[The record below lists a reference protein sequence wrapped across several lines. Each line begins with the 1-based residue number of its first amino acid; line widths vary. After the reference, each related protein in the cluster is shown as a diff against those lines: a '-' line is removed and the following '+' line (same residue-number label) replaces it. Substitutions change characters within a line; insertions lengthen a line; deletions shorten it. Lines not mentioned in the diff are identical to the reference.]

1 MIRTILIRALLV
13 LACFTGS
20 FTIGTLASS
29 PATAAAS
36 TTNSTTAMLMPALE
50 AAGQLRPTWTTRTCT
65 AFTTWERHETR
76 ANLDALVVD
85 SFHVAPKYLG
95 ADVGQLYADV
105 EGGGTGS
112 KYVTDD
118 KQYVYEDCNDDS
130 GL

>member
-1 MIRTILIRALLV
+1 MKRLIVTCAGIII
-13 LACFTGS
+13 A
-20 FTIGTLASS
+20 LASITAPLALS
-29 PATAAAS
+29 RAIDPGRQDDVIAATTVAKV
-36 TTNSTTAMLMPALE
+36 TVTPV
-50 AAGQLRPTWTTRTCT
+50 QRTCA
-65 AFTTWERHETR
+65 AFTAWERHETR